1 MIYTCITMQL
11 YMAKDEVIIR
21 ARILKWGNSYGLR
34 IRKADL
40 KKLGLLPESEAV
52 VRLERRRGR
61 VDLSGLPTFRGG
73 LPDDSLRHDELLG
86 RARLQSLKERK
97 A

>member
-1 MIYTCITMQL
+1 
-11 YMAKDEVIIR
+11 MAKDEVVIR

-34 IRKADL
+34 VRKADL
-40 KKLGLLPESEAV
+40 KKLGLQPESEAV
-52 VRLERRRGR
+52 VRLEKRQGR
-61 VDLSGLPTFRGG
+61 VDLSGVPTFRGG

-86 RARLQSLKERK
+86 RARLRSLKERK

>member
-1 MIYTCITMQL
+1 
-11 YMAKDEVIIR
+11 MAKNEVIIR

-34 IRKADL
+34 VRKADV

-52 VRLERRRGR
+52 VRLEKQRGR

-73 LPDDSLRHDELLG
+73 LPDDSLRHDQLLG
-86 RARLQSLKERK
+86 RARLKSLDRRK

>member
-1 MIYTCITMQL
+1 
-11 YMAKDEVIIR
+11 MAKNEVIIR

-34 IRKADL
+34 VRKADV

-52 VRLERRRGR
+52 VRLEKQQGR
-61 VDLSGLPTFRGG
+61 VDLSGLPTFSGG
-73 LPDDSLRHDELLG
+73 LPDDSLRHDDLLG
-86 RARLQSLKERK
+86 RARLKSLDRRR